1 MLGSLDHPI
10 STVEVYGDLVA
21 DGESLYEEGLA
32 KAMTTV
38 AEQQGNN
45 GGPGGG
51 SGGSLLLFLT
61 TMTMGN
67 MSLLSSVGGHGGLL
81 GGGGGG
87 GGRVHFHWSNIA
99 TGEDFVPLATGQ
111 GLITTWWV
119 GCLLVFSLLLN
130 SSIVSVAVTMYMGY
144 IQNGDLIGQVLTGEE
159 QAVRADLKVKVVLS
173 LASHVHKVSMVF
185 FVRYVWRNNSF
196 LEGK

>member
-1 MLGSLDHPI
+1 MVLVVGFFWKWVLVLGSLDHPI

-51 SGGSLLLFLT
+51 SGGSLLLFLK

-99 TGEDFVPLATGQ
+99 TGEDFVPLATGR
-111 GLITTWWV
+111 GLITTW
-119 GCLLVFSLLLN
+119 
-130 SSIVSVAVTMYMGY
+130 Y
-144 IQNGDLIGQVLTGEE
+144 VLPFGLFITFE
-159 QAVRADLKVKVVLS
+159 
-173 LASHVHKVSMVF
+173 
-185 FVRYVWRNNSF
+185 
-196 LEGK
+196 

>member
-1 MLGSLDHPI
+1 MVVVVVVVVMVLVVGFFWKWVLVLGSLDHPI

-51 SGGSLLLFLT
+51 SGGSLLLFLK

-99 TGEDFVPLATGQ
+99 TGEDFVPLATGR
-111 GLITTWWV
+111 GLITTW
-119 GCLLVFSLLLN
+119 
-130 SSIVSVAVTMYMGY
+130 Y
-144 IQNGDLIGQVLTGEE
+144 VLPFGLFITFE
-159 QAVRADLKVKVVLS
+159 
-173 LASHVHKVSMVF
+173 
-185 FVRYVWRNNSF
+185 
-196 LEGK
+196 